1 MYQCV
6 KDELGNL
13 DYIKRKSDN
22 AWIPTDSSN
31 IDYMTYLEDIKK
43 QGMGIV
49 EVDDCGTG
57 KCNCS
62 MWQFSEKAEGLLKT
76 KYGSDSNYNKLLFDL
91 RCEKYAKAKEGKFP
105 YENKSDAMKII
116 DATPQE
122 VQDAM
127 RHIPLR
133 R

>member
-1 MYQCV
+1 MTKYKIIGENSDLIRV
-6 KDELGNL
+6 VNGNGSVTTFG
-13 DYIKRKSDN
+13 KGS
-22 AWIPTDSSN
+22 
-31 IDYMTYLEDIKK
+31 LEYDQFIADIKE

-62 MWQFSEKAEGLLKT
+62 MWQFSENAEGLLKT

-91 RCEKYAKAKEGKFP
+91 RCEKYSKAKQGKFP

-116 DATPQE
+116 NATPQE